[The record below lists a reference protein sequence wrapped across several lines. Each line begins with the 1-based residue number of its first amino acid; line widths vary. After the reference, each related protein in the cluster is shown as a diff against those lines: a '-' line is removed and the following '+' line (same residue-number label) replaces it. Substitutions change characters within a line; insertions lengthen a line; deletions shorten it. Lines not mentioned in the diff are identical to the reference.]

1 MSQILKS
8 LFNYIEEPVLIYDKK
23 HDTLHQNNAFSKV
36 FYSFKPEN
44 WRCDIK
50 KLEYKLHFELCM
62 LESDKLKTYTPI
74 MATVESKLEF
84 STSVIFQKDN
94 NNFLYFVIKTA
105 RVGNYKLIYFY
116 DTTQKLKL
124 EKLELENKNLKI
136 QNQQFAIMAPKAQ
149 NQAVKMA
156 LLNRIS
162 NSLRTSSIDIN
173 TLIDTALKELSIIF
187 GANKAYFA
195 KEINKEFEVE
205 YSHPN
210 ATHGEKLVYDK
221 KILEDI
227 FGGKN
232 SFSITLKEHDNSR
245 VHLPYLQT
253 RIIMPVLVNQFL
265 FGIIV
270 IFTSQ
275 KEIPESE
282 KEILVSISNQI
293 SGAILQVNLFR
304 QIYKKSEE
312 LECTIAELKE
322 TQLQL
327 INSEK
332 MASLGQLIA
341 NVAHEINT
349 PLASISANN
358 EIMEKLFEKHTIPQF
373 SELLFDVNSID
384 KEAIKRIT
392 NLVKSLKRFV
402 RLDETEQQEADINS
416 ELDLTLELLRHK
428 TKNSIEI
435 VKKYGDIP
443 MISCYPNM
451 LNQVF
456 LNIISNSIDGIK
468 AIDKSGE
475 ILIET
480 MLEGNFLL
488 VKITDNG
495 AGIEEK
501 NQLKVFDAGFTT
513 KKIGEGTGLGL
524 AICKK
529 IIDKHNGEINFESR
543 YEKTVFAIKI
553 PVL

>member
-23 HDTLHQNNAFSKV
+23 HDALHQNNAFSKV
-36 FYSFKPEN
+36 FYSFKAEN
-44 WRCDIK
+44 WRSDIK

-74 MATVESKLEF
+74 MATVESALEF

-105 RVGNYKLIYFY
+105 RIGNYKLIYFY

-162 NSLRTSSIDIN
+162 NSLRTSSIDIS

-187 GANKAYFA
+187 GANRAYFA
-195 KEINKEFEVE
+195 KEINKEFEIE
-205 YSHPN
+205 YSHPK
-210 ATHGEKLVYDK
+210 ATNGEKLVYDK
-221 KILEDI
+221 KILDDI
-227 FGGKN
+227 FNGKN
-232 SFSITLKEHDNSR
+232 NFSITLKEHNDSKI
-245 VHLPYLQT
+245 HLPHPQT
-253 RIIMPVLVNQFL
+253 RIVIPVLVNQFL

-312 LECTIAELKE
+312 LERIIAELKE

-358 EIMEKLFEKHTIPQF
+358 EIMEKLFNKHVSPQF
-373 SELLFDVNSID
+373 SELLCDVNSID

-435 VKKYGDIP
+435 VKKYGVIP

-456 LNIISNSIDGIK
+456 LNIISNSIDGIN
-468 AIDKSGE
+468 AINKSGE

-480 MLEGNFLL
+480 IIEGDFLL

-501 NQLKVFDAGFTT
+501 NQLKIFDAGFTT

-529 IIDKHNGEINFESR
+529 IIDKHNGEINFES
-543 YEKTVFAIKI
+543 KFGQTTFLIKI
-553 PVL
+553 PIL